1 MIYDVNLSKSAE
13 KELYKL
19 PKSYYLKIRN
29 AIDNLAE
36 NPRPIACLKLTNKGN
51 QYRIR
56 VGVYRIIYSIFDEQL
71 VIDIIAIG
79 HRKDINK

>member
-19 PKSYYLKIRN
+19 PKSYYLKIRY

-79 HRKDINK
+79 HRKDIYK

>member
-1 MIYDVNLSKSAE
+1 MIYEVNLSKNAE

-51 QYRIR
+51 QYRI
-56 VGVYRIIYSIFDEQL
+56 G
-71 VIDIIAIG
+71 
-79 HRKDINK
+79 